1 MPDIVD
7 QVKAESAVGSALKI
21 ALDSKTVHQPL
32 PGHPLPGHPQVKG
45 AAVGHRKSS
54 VQSLGPIER
63 KVVLDH
69 CDSTSRLSKGLRSE
83 AWDGIC
89 CMKGDG

>member
-21 ALDSKTVHQPL
+21 ALDPKTADARVADARVAVD
-32 PGHPLPGHPQVKG
+32 GQVKG
-45 AAVGHRKSS
+45 AAVGHRKSP

-69 CDSTSRLSKGLRSE
+69 CDSTSRLSAKV
-83 AWDGIC
+83 
-89 CMKGDG
+89 

>member
-21 ALDSKTVHQPL
+21 ALDSKTADARVAVDGQA
-32 PGHPLPGHPQVKG
+32 KC
-45 AAVGHRKSS
+45 AAVDHRKSP
-54 VQSLGPIER
+54 VGWEQSLGPIER

-69 CDSTSRLSKGLRSE
+69 CDSISRLSAKV
-83 AWDGIC
+83 
-89 CMKGDG
+89 